1 MMHSFLMIG
10 QSNMAGRG
18 YLKDVKQ
25 IYDEQ
30 VKTLIN
36 GRWHT
41 MTEPI
46 NFDRPTSGVSLAA
59 SFAASWRLTNMN
71 DQIGLIPCAD
81 GGSSLDDWAIDGAL
95 FENAIFHAKVAQR
108 SSELSGFLWHQGEN
122 DSFGGRPA
130 SYEEKLTTIVNA
142 FRQELNV
149 PEIPF
154 IAGGLGDYLQ
164 DGRYG
169 QYFTEYREV
178 NAALDNFTKSNS
190 NCYFVDAAGLTANA
204 DGLHFDAMS
213 LRRLGVRYH
222 CAFVE
227 KKSIYSELENELEL
241 VSSLQDRP
249 MSKAEKAALLE
260 ISFAKG
266 EISLLDLESQL

>member
-1 MMHSFLMIG
+1 MHSFLMIG

-95 FENAIFHAKVAQR
+95 FENAIFHQID
-108 SSELSGFLWHQGEN
+108 WT
-122 DSFGGRPA
+122 GGVDA
-130 SYEEKLTTIVNA
+130 I
-142 FRQELNV
+142 
-149 PEIPF
+149 
-154 IAGGLGDYLQ
+154 LGDRFLFNA
-164 DGRYG
+164 RYDL
-169 QYFTEYREV
+169 FP
-178 NAALDNFTKSNS
+178 
-190 NCYFVDAAGLTANA
+190 
-204 DGLHFDAMS
+204 FDVS
-213 LRRLGVRYH
+213 DL
-222 CAFVE
+222 F
-227 KKSIYSELENELEL
+227 NEE
-241 VSSLQDRP
+241 QR
-249 MSKAEKAALLE
+249 
-260 ISFAKG
+260 
-266 EISLLDLESQL
+266 

>member
-1 MMHSFLMIG
+1 MMYSFLMIG

-30 VKTLIN
+30 IKMLIN
-36 GRWHT
+36 GRWQT

-46 NFDRPTSGVSLAA
+46 NFDRPTAGVSLAA
-59 SFAASWRLTNMN
+59 TFAASWRLKNID
-71 DQIGLIPCAD
+71 DQVGLIPCAD
-81 GGSSLDDWAIDGAL
+81 GGSSLDDWAIDGTL

-122 DSFGGRPA
+122 DSFGGRSA
-130 SYEEKLTTIVNA
+130 SYREKLSTIVNT

-154 IAGGLGDYLQ
+154 IAGGLGDYLP

-169 QYFTEYREV
+169 QYFTEYTEV
-178 NAALDNFTKSNS
+178 NTALDNFTKSSS
-190 NCYFVDAAGLTANA
+190 NCYFVSAAGLTANA

-213 LRRLGVRYH
+213 LRRLGIRYH
-222 CAFVE
+222 TAFIE

-241 VSSLQDRP
+241 VNLLQDRP
-249 MSKAEKAALLE
+249 KSQAEKAALLE

-266 EISLLDLESQL
+266 EISLPDLESQL